1 MKEEDLR
8 RKAEVLSKL
17 ALTEGFSLDWSACLK
32 HWQEV
37 LELYQELGDLPNV
50 AMTHVWVGR
59 GFSMAPLGLADEAK
73 ALKHAEAA
81 LAILEPGPDNSDKAL
96 LLQFISRLHLQADEP
111 ASSVFWARKAVG
123 IFEKLGIF
131 MGTSLGTAQ
140 ARTGELDQGIEYQ
153 ENNWEP
159 ALRSGNALALWICG
173 YDIILTHTLVRNM
186 KRALEWEKI
195 FAPVAAKIMSG
206 TFNAGPP
213 WVLILTYTLS
223 GETSKAT
230 ETCQVLERSES
241 KTPFAGS
248 LEDSISLGL
257 LYFRLGNWD
266 RAGNVLQEVLSGQ
279 ENAHNIVGV
288 KACCFALGSLN
299 LELDNYAKAEELLLK
314 SLEIC
319 RNGGNVLFELWVLP
333 TLAELYLKTGQPE
346 KTAEYVD
353 RGFELLKPDKNW
365 YGLPAPMYLAKGM
378 LATARKDWGI
388 AVESFDKAIKI
399 NRQYQLP
406 WDEAKALYER
416 GLMYLARRRKGYRE
430 KAHEDLDEAL
440 AIFQKVGA
448 KKDVETVLRKKGRL
462 GA

>member
-1 MKEEDLR
+1 MMEEDLR

-32 HWQEV
+32 HWQEA
-37 LELYQELGDLPNV
+37 LELYQELGDLPNI
-50 AMTHVWVGR
+50 AMTHVWLGR
-59 GFSMAPLGLADEAK
+59 GFEMAPLGLADEAK

-81 LAILEPGPDNSDKAL
+81 LAILEPGPDSSDKAL
-96 LLQFISRLHLQADEP
+96 LIQLIARLHLNADEP
-111 ASSVFWARKAVG
+111 ATSVVWARKAVG
-123 IFEKLGIF
+123 IFEKLGMF

-159 ALRSGNALALWICG
+159 TFRGGNALAIAICG
-173 YDIILTHTLVRNM
+173 YEITLTHTLIRNM
-186 KRALEWEKI
+186 PRALDWQKT
-195 FAPVAAKIMSG
+195 FVPVATKMLSG
-206 TFNAGPP
+206 TYKSGAD
-213 WVLILTYTLS
+213 WMRVLAYTLS
-223 GETSKAT
+223 GEISRAT
-230 ETCQVLERSES
+230 ETCQMIERSES
-241 KTPFAGS
+241 KTPLAGAF
-248 LEDSISLGL
+248 EDSISLGW

-266 RAGNVLQEVLSGQ
+266 RAGKVLQEVLSGQ

-299 LELDNYAKAEELLLK
+299 LELGNYPEAEKLLLK

-319 RNGGNVLFELWVLP
+319 QKGGNVVFELWVLP
-333 TLAELYLKTGQPE
+333 VLAELYLKMGQPE

-353 RGFELLKPDKNW
+353 RGFELMKPDKNW

-378 LATARKDWGI
+378 LATAHKDWRT
-388 AVESFDKAIKI
+388 AVESFDKAIQI

-406 WDEAKALYER
+406 WDEARDLYER
-416 GLMYLARRRKGYRE
+416 GLMYLARGRKADRE

-440 AIFQKVGA
+440 AIFQRVGA
-448 KKDVETVLRKKGRL
+448 KKEVEKVLRKKKRL